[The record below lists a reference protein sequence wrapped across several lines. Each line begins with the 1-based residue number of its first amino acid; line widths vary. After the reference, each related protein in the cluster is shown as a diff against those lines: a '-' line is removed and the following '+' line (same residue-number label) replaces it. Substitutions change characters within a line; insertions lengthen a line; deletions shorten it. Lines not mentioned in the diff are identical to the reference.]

1 MEAVV
6 VVILA
11 ILVFEIGMLVGILAE
26 RYRKFGQRYWMNEC
40 IDDWAEQYAEE
51 WDALARPNAEQ
62 TIAVT
67 DYTNMYKR
75 AV

>member
-1 MEAVV
+1 MGTVLVAV
-6 VVILA
+6 I
-11 ILVFEIGMLVGILAE
+11 IFELGMITGLLLE

-51 WDALARPNAEQ
+51 WDALAQPNAEQ
-62 TIAVT
+62 TVVVT
-67 DYTNMYKR
+67 DYTNIYKR